1 MSTSLN
7 SMSALSIQSAMMTS
21 SGGREFLVVA
31 ASGADAPAVA
41 AVRRGEGRAAE
52 ARLPDEREVR
62 ARQLAQQ
69 ATPLGPRRVLGLDLL
84 HPTVRRG
91 GRRQDLPLSEGPH
104 RVHEPLLL
112 RRVEERLAA
121 RDAPAAGHGQVVEA
135 DGAEQAGVEAH
146 VESLPSPRVAWFFFG
161 TSAVRRKVMT
171 RSSFW
176 FRTRVSTVT
185 VPRSP
190 RFDSRVSSTVDSA

>member
-1 MSTSLN
+1 MGTMNVDMPLCGCVAVSVIAKSVTK
-7 SMSALSIQSAMMTS
+7 SARPPPVMNRFWPLMTQRS
-21 SGGREFLVVA
+21 
-31 ASGADAPAVA
+31 PW
-41 AVRRGEGRAAE
+41 RAA
-52 ARLPDEREVR
+52 R

-69 ATPLGPRRVLGLDLL
+69 ATPLGPRRVLGLDLR

-185 VPRSP
+185 VPPSP
-190 RFDSRVSSTVDSA
+190 CFDSRVSSTVDSA